1 MANNLFASDVMVN
14 LTREESQKALNFLYG
29 KRAILLKKGSTFTY
43 IPIRGLDLVKGTAET
58 STLGRFSILHE
69 DGDDYHIK
77 VVGVDDKP
85 ITIDLAKVYTQSE
98 RNPYRWVRLGN
109 QVDPYFFRHRKND
122 TYYVYKETDRA
133 RPSERRCR
141 GVGKVILPTEGSGM
155 VLIEDE
161 EDYEFNNADV
171 CELRQ
176 ID

>member
-1 MANNLFASDVMVN
+1 MTNNLFASHVMVN
-14 LTREESQKALNFLYG
+14 LTRDEAQKALNVLYG
-29 KRAILLKKGSTFTY
+29 KKAILLKRDNRFIYT
-43 IPIRGLDLVKGTAET
+43 PIRGLDLVNGVAET

-109 QVDPYFFRHRKND
+109 QVDPDFFRYRKND
-122 TYYVYKETDRA
+122 TYYVYKETDQA
-133 RPSERRCR
+133 RPPKRCR
-141 GVGKVILPTEGSGM
+141 GVGKVQLPKEGSGVTLM
-155 VLIEDE
+155 EDE
-161 EDYEFNNADV
+161 EDYKFNNAHI